1 MKYPATLSRQKVYSQ
16 LTQVTVEFVS
26 VALSV
31 RVGFTSLDRQ
41 EIEPDSGCL
50 SWRGAM
56 NRLNRFGILVPT
68 YVGRSLVFV
77 TLVGFTRFAP
87 PEKAEGFNWSAEPM
101 SQLNSTVTAPFAKL
115 RKKICDDPQ
124 ELTPILNGHT

>member
-1 MKYPATLSRQKVYSQ
+1 M
-16 LTQVTVEFVS
+16 TQVTVEFVS

-56 NRLNRFGILVPT
+56 NRLNRFGILVPHMLAG
-68 YVGRSLVFV
+68 VSFFV

-87 PEKAEGFNWSAEPM
+87 PGKS
-101 SQLNSTVTAPFAKL
+101 
-115 RKKICDDPQ
+115 
-124 ELTPILNGHT
+124 